1 MLFKNDKKYSLNDIE
16 RLYSQIPL
24 IFIIVIA
31 LLSSLIT
38 FFILDSKQSRE
49 IDLLKQKYFLNYE
62 FAQKEEISRFKA
74 YVEKKLKNRFSKEE
88 IHLKNI
94 TYKVVGYIQSNRL
107 KEFDKLSTYLKN

>member
-1 MLFKNDKKYSLNDIE
+1 MLIKNKKKYTLSDIE

-31 LLSSLIT
+31 LLSFLIT

-62 FAQKEEISRFKA
+62 FTKKEEITTFTS
-74 YVEKKLKNRFSKEE
+74 YIDKN
-88 IHLKNI
+88 
-94 TYKVVGYIQSNRL
+94 
-107 KEFDKLSTYLKN
+107 